1 MRKHPSN
8 ISVKKIVS
16 PRHEKRKREEN
27 IFFFHSTTAPF
38 PSHSSRG
45 GAAPTPHRLVHSISI
60 SIYIYIYGRFQLQS
74 PACPAILPTISFP
87 AFLIPFVSSLRLTA
101 RTNLLPSHNQFI
113 TQIEMECESNYS
125 KEQRLNGDSLV
136 FDLDDTLYP
145 VTSGI
150 GADVVR
156 NIQAYMIEKLGVE
169 ESISL
174 ELCVLLY
181 KQYGTTMAG
190 LRAVGY
196 QFDYDDFHSYVH
208 GRLAYEKIKPDPV
221 LRNILLSLPI
231 RKVVF
236 TNGDRIHASRALKR
250 LGIEDCFER
259 VVCFETLNP
268 TSSSLSA
275 AGQVEIFDIMKHL
288 AHPEPGVEL
297 PKSPILCKPNI
308 DAMLQALKVASINPK
323 TSILFDD
330 SARNIQAAKQ
340 IGMYTVLVGTSERI
354 KGADHALESLHNMK
368 EALPELWDEAVKD
381 EDVRKSSKVGIETS
395 VIA

>member
-1 MRKHPSN
+1 
-8 ISVKKIVS
+8 
-16 PRHEKRKREEN
+16 
-27 IFFFHSTTAPF
+27 
-38 PSHSSRG
+38 
-45 GAAPTPHRLVHSISI
+45 
-60 SIYIYIYGRFQLQS
+60 
-74 PACPAILPTISFP
+74 
-87 AFLIPFVSSLRLTA
+87 
-101 RTNLLPSHNQFI
+101 
-113 TQIEMECESNYS
+113 MEYESKYS
-125 KEQRLNGDSLV
+125 KEQRLKRDCLL

-174 ELCVLLY
+174 ELCILLY

-250 LGIEDCFER
+250 LGIEDCFEG

-268 TSSSLSA
+268 TSLPSA

-288 AHPEPGVEL
+288 AHPQPGVEL

-340 IGMYTVLVGTSERI
+340 IGMHTVLVGTSERI

-368 EALPELWDEAVKD
+368 EALPELWEEAVKD
-381 EDVRKSSKVGIETS
+381 EDVRNSSKVAIETS

>member
-1 MRKHPSN
+1 
-8 ISVKKIVS
+8 
-16 PRHEKRKREEN
+16 
-27 IFFFHSTTAPF
+27 
-38 PSHSSRG
+38 
-45 GAAPTPHRLVHSISI
+45 
-60 SIYIYIYGRFQLQS
+60 
-74 PACPAILPTISFP
+74 
-87 AFLIPFVSSLRLTA
+87 
-101 RTNLLPSHNQFI
+101 
-113 TQIEMECESNYS
+113 MEHDGKYS
-125 KEQRLNGDSLV
+125 KDQGLKCDCLL

-150 GADVVR
+150 GADIMK
-156 NIQAYMIEKLGVE
+156 NIQEYMVQKLGVE

-174 ELCVLLY
+174 ELCILLY

-196 QFDYDDFHSYVH
+196 QFDYDDYHSFVH

-236 TNGDRIHASRALKR
+236 TNGDKIHASRALKR

-268 TSSSLSA
+268 TSPPPVPADQL
-275 AGQVEIFDIMKHL
+275 QIFDIMKHL

-297 PKSPILCKPNI
+297 PKSSIMCKPAI
-308 DAMLQALKVASINPK
+308 DAMLHAFKVASINPQ
-323 TSILFDD
+323 TTILFDD
-330 SARNIQAAKQ
+330 SFRNIQAAKQ
-340 IGMYTVLVGTSERI
+340 IGMRTVLVGTSERT
-354 KGADHALESLHNMK
+354 KGADYALESLHNMK
-368 EALPELWDEAVKD
+368 EALPELWEEAEKD
-381 EDVRKSSKVGIETS
+381 EDVRNSSKVGIETS

>member
-1 MRKHPSN
+1 
-8 ISVKKIVS
+8 
-16 PRHEKRKREEN
+16 
-27 IFFFHSTTAPF
+27 
-38 PSHSSRG
+38 
-45 GAAPTPHRLVHSISI
+45 
-60 SIYIYIYGRFQLQS
+60 
-74 PACPAILPTISFP
+74 
-87 AFLIPFVSSLRLTA
+87 
-101 RTNLLPSHNQFI
+101 
-113 TQIEMECESNYS
+113 MEYEGKYN
-125 KEQRLNGDSLV
+125 KEQKLNCDCLL

-145 VTSGI
+145 VASGI

-156 NIQAYMIEKLGVE
+156 NIQAYMIEKLDVE

-221 LRNILLSLPI
+221 LRNILLSLPV
-231 RKVVF
+231 RKIVF

-250 LGIEDCFER
+250 LGIEDCFEG

-268 TSSSLSA
+268 TSPPLA
-275 AGQVEIFDIMKHL
+275 PGQVEIFDIMKHL

-340 IGMYTVLVGTSERI
+340 IGMHTVLVGTSERI

-368 EALPELWDEAVKD
+368 EALPELWEEAVKD
-381 EDVRKSSKVGIETS
+381 EDVRNSSKVGIETS

>member
-1 MRKHPSN
+1 M
-8 ISVKKIVS
+8 
-16 PRHEKRKREEN
+16 EYEN
-27 IFFFHSTTAPF
+27 K
-38 PSHSSRG
+38 
-45 GAAPTPHRLVHSISI
+45 
-60 SIYIYIYGRFQLQS
+60 YI
-74 PACPAILPTISFP
+74 
-87 AFLIPFVSSLRLTA
+87 
-101 RTNLLPSHNQFI
+101 
-113 TQIEMECESNYS
+113 
-125 KEQRLNGDSLV
+125 KEQRLKCDCLV

-150 GADVVR
+150 GADIVR

-174 ELCVLLY
+174 ELCILLY

-196 QFDYDDFHSYVH
+196 QFDYDDFHSFVH

-250 LGIEDCFER
+250 LGIEDCFEG

-268 TSSSLSA
+268 TSTPLA
-275 AGQVEIFDIMKHL
+275 AGEAEIFDIMKYL
-288 AHPEPGVEL
+288 ANPEPGVEL

-340 IGMYTVLVGTSERI
+340 IGMHTVLVGTSERI

-368 EALPELWDEAVKD
+368 EALPELWEEAVKD
-381 EDVRKSSKVGIETS
+381 EDVRNSSKVGIETS